1 MIFDFVYLNKSIF
14 TYYNIIIFNISYY
27 NNNNSMSI
35 ETNYIILY
43 TLLINNNIIKA
54 NIYINKI
61 KYILF
66 LLYYILKNKY
76 NIIL

>member
-1 MIFDFVYLNKSIF
+1 
-14 TYYNIIIFNISYY
+14 
-27 NNNNSMSI
+27 MSI

-43 TLLINNNIIKA
+43 TLLINNNIIKT

-66 LLYYILKNKY
+66 LLYYILKDKY
-76 NIIL
+76 KIIL

>member
-1 MIFDFVYLNKSIF
+1 
-14 TYYNIIIFNISYY
+14 
-27 NNNNSMSI
+27 MSI

-66 LLYYILKNKY
+66 LLYYILKDKY
-76 NIIL
+76 KIIL